1 MYTISMEVTWNPL
14 KAESNKQKHGVRFPD
29 VEAVLY
35 EPYSIIGEDL
45 SSVDE
50 QRFIV
55 LGKGRTGR
63 LYIVVYAYRY
73 NQVRL
78 ISARRARRAETR
90 IYEKGI

>member
-1 MYTISMEVTWNPL
+1 MEVTWDPQ

-35 EPYSIIGEDL
+35 DPNSITDEDL

-55 LGKGRTGR
+55 LGKGRAGR
-63 LYIVVYAYRY
+63 LFIVLYAYRDS
-73 NQVRL
+73 QVLL
-78 ISARRARRAETR
+78 ISARKASRAENR